1 MVPRTVS
8 SQQPQMRVTDSRHV
22 TVTRPPE
29 PLCLTLTDV
38 KKMHVNRTTAPHR
51 HRPAALAFPPRLAEL
66 RASSAPCRLAG
77 AGGGPSARHVDP
89 LAPHCRSAAPPCAP
103 RLEQR
108 PPTAPLSVCACPFAP
123 PPAVAPS
130 DAFGVI
136 RVIGFH
142 TRDACRR
149 FRWFGRAERRA
160 VGARARASGSGLRFD
175 FLKLA
180 SPKTPRHVSARA
192 SRERGRQKARAR
204 ARTAGARFSRCGGVF
219 ARARPRGGSYLGF
232 YKCRVRV

>member
-1 MVPRTVS
+1 MVPRTVP

-51 HRPAALAFPPRLAEL
+51 HRPAALAFTPRLAEL

-77 AGGGPSARHVDP
+77 ACGGPSARHVDH

-123 PPAVAPS
+123 PAAVAPT

-142 TRDACRR
+142 TRAACRR

-160 VGARARASGSGLRFD
+160 VGARARFGFRFAVRF
-175 FLKLA
+175 FLFLA
-180 SPKTPRHVSARA
+180 RPKTPRHVSLCVRPQ
-192 SRERGRQKARAR
+192 SLEGKKRAR
-204 ARTAGARFSRCGGVF
+204 ARERLARAFPGAGAFSR
-219 ARARPRGGSYLGF
+219 ARAREAARIWGF
-232 YKCRVRV
+232 TNTGFV

>member
-175 FLKLA
+175 FFCFWHVRKL
-180 SPKTPRHVSARA
+180 HVTSVRVRPESA
-192 SRERGRQKARAR
+192 EGKKRAR
-204 ARTAGARFSRCGGVF
+204 ARERLARAFPGAGAFSR
-219 ARARPRGGSYLGF
+219 ARAREAARIWGF
-232 YKCRVRV
+232 TNTGFV